1 MTISPDLETLNWQKL
16 VKPYARPDLRQ
27 GIWQLANTM
36 IPYLAL
42 WVLMLWSLR
51 VSYWLTL
58 ALALPT
64 AGFMVRAFII
74 FHDCCH
80 GSFFASRRANEVVGM
95 LLGILT
101 MTPFYQWRHD
111 HAIHHATAGNLDK
124 RDVGDVPTMTVQEY
138 LAAPWWRKAV
148 YRIVRSPWILFTVGA
163 TIMFAI
169 IHRIPPAHAD
179 RRERWSVIYTDLAL
193 AALVAGMGLLVGF
206 KEYFLVSAPILVIGC
221 TAGVWL
227 FYVQHQFEGVYWEH
241 KERWSF
247 VRAGMQGSSFY
258 KLPMILQ
265 WFTGNIGFHHI
276 HHLSPKV
283 PNYHLPSC
291 YRENPPFHIK
301 PLTVLES
308 LKTVRLHLID
318 DATRRLVGWDALRR
332 HRQSAQIG

>member
-1 MTISPDLETLNWQKL
+1 MAVALDLETLNWQRL
-16 VKPYARPDLRQ
+16 VKPYARPDLRRA
-27 GIWQLANTM
+27 IWQLVNTLL
-36 IPYLAL
+36 PYFAL
-42 WVLMLWSLR
+42 WAIMLWSLR

-58 ALALPT
+58 ALAFPA
-64 AGFMVRAFII
+64 AGFLVRAFII

-80 GSFFASRRANEVVGM
+80 GSFFASRRANEAVGT

-101 MTPFYQWRHD
+101 LTPFYQWRHD

-163 TIMFAI
+163 TIMFTVI
-169 IHRIPPAHAD
+169 QRIPPAHAGQ
-179 RRERWSVIYTDLAL
+179 RERRSVLYTDLAL
-193 AALVAGMGLLVGF
+193 AAIVIGMGLLVGF
-206 KEYFLVSAPILVIGC
+206 KAYFLVLTPILLIGC

-247 VRAGMQGSSFY
+247 VKAGLQGSSFY
-258 KLPMILQ
+258 KLPVVLQ

-276 HHLSPKV
+276 HHLSPKI
-283 PNYHLPSC
+283 PNYFLPRC
-291 YRENPPFHIK
+291 YRENPAFHIQ
-301 PLTVLES
+301 PLTLLAS

-318 DATRRLVGWDALRR
+318 DATKRLVGWEGLRQA
-332 HRQSAQIG
+332 RQPAQAS